1 MMNAIFELANTQPDS
16 IDWANPDH
24 WINERLSGDAQ
35 RLARKIWE
43 GSGKALNPRYLY
55 GHHKIISRLKLLEL
69 VEGTYVS
76 GERGRQFLAGE
87 KRPCRADGPASVQA
101 PRCSTGRPVRRI
113 SGEYF
118 RASCVLFTG
127 ISRPPGLVL
136 QRSRRAPL
144 ANPRGRRALAL
155 PCGKSCESVSSRCSI
170 RLWRSAF
177 ADEGRRAITCSCAC
191 QEIVK

>member
-1 MMNAIFELANTQPDS
+1 MPQPLGPPIAPAPRAPTYSEIAHAVRMLDGESTKRVRNMMNAIFELANTQPDS

-55 GHHKIISRLKLLEL
+55 GHHKIISRLKL
-69 VEGTYVS
+69 
-76 GERGRQFLAGE
+76 
-87 KRPCRADGPASVQA
+87 
-101 PRCSTGRPVRRI
+101 
-113 SGEYF
+113 
-118 RASCVLFTG
+118 
-127 ISRPPGLVL
+127 
-136 QRSRRAPL
+136 
-144 ANPRGRRALAL
+144 PRGRRALAL